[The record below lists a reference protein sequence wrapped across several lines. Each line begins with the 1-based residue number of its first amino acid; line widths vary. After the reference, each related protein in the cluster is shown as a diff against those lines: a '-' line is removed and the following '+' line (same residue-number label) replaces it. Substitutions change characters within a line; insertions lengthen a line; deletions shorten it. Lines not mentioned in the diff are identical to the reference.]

1 MVECKKC
8 GADLATE
15 AILEMHQEKYC
26 PGVAAERAKV
36 ATTEKVK
43 KGKAKKGEDK
53 AAPVMVGRLEVPTA
67 DPYYII
73 SSEVAEEV
81 GRVIKMTD
89 EPGNIENLAVI
100 GPHGSG
106 KTSLAMQIAAL
117 RKSPFLAQSA
127 YLARSSDEWFG
138 TETIDLKH
146 GMQYNQT
153 LFVEALETPGAT
165 VCINDLLLMQ
175 NKSVQ
180 NGLNDL
186 LDPSIRQVWVDAIT
200 RTLGRPI
207 RVAPNVLIIATWNQG
222 AKYTGSITLASNIM
236 DRFPNRIMMG
246 YPPVEAQIAIL
257 MRKTNVDY
265 DQAQRICNY
274 SSALGNLEEPIDVSI
289 RSLLQIAKKV
299 ALGAHIRD
307 AMQYT
312 IIASEDDKVQGR
324 MLAALETIY
333 TVDEKEEISTRK
345 AAWEAWDEGGME
357 MITDPSTV
365 KSKQRKAKNEDEWG
379 QAEEGGD
386 FASARPRKQRN

>member
-1 MVECKKC
+1 MIECKKC

-15 AILEMHQEKYC
+15 AILEMHQDKYC
-26 PGVAAERAKV
+26 PGAAAERAK
-36 ATTEKVK
+36 ADTTEKVK
-43 KGKAKKGEDK
+43 KGKTKKGEVTS
-53 AAPVMVGRLEVPTA
+53 APLMIGRLEVPKA
-67 DPYYII
+67 DPFYLI

-89 EPGNIENLAVI
+89 EPGNIENLAII

-106 KTSLAMQIAAL
+106 KTSLAQQIAAY
-117 RKSPFLAQSA
+117 RQSPFLAQSA

-153 LFVEALETPGAT
+153 LFVEALETEGAT

-186 LDPSIRQVWVDAIT
+186 LDPSIRQVWVEAIT

-222 AKYTGSITLASNIM
+222 SKYTGSITLASNIM

-257 MRKTNVDY
+257 MRKTDVDY
-265 DQAQRICNY
+265 EQAKRICDY
-274 SSALGNLEEPIDVSI
+274 SLSLGNLEEPIDVSI

-299 ALGAHIRD
+299 SLGAHIKD

-312 IIASEDDKVQGR
+312 IIASEDAKVQGR

-333 TVDEKEEISTRK
+333 TVEEKEEVSTRK
-345 AAWEAWDEGGME
+345 AAWEAWDEGGKE
-357 MITDPSTV
+357 MITDPSV
-365 KSKQRKAKNEDEWG
+365 AKKKQENATADSEWS
-379 QAEEGGD
+379 QAEEGGQY
-386 FASARPRKQRN
+386 AANPGRRKG